1 MNDLGDFNFI
11 DYEVDE
17 EYESDL
23 KLNRANYDMK
33 FKERYDVLES
43 NIWTVM
49 HIKKA
54 AQKKGSQDNVILW
67 NVYGF
72 INIIAFDLVSVGYNL
87 VFEDKRWQKIY
98 FARQVALII
107 VEALKDIPEVLG
119 KNYKQL
125 FIGIDLADGYLD
137 ELNKYK
143 KELEGYKSIH
153 LKKLYDIR
161 INVSAHRDQDIDNQL
176 AIISKIDPYKIIK
189 AMTDFETILR
199 NILDHLQKLLVHTV
213 KPEE

>member
-11 DYEVDE
+11 NYEIDE
-17 EYESDL
+17 EYENDI
-23 KLNRANYDMK
+23 KRNKAVFDKK

-43 NIWTVM
+43 NIWTVK

-54 AQKKGSQDNVILW
+54 ALKKGSQDNALLW

-72 INIIAFDLVSVGYNL
+72 INIVAFDLISVGYNL
-87 VFEDKRWQKIY
+87 IFEEKRWQKIY

-125 FIGIDLADGYLD
+125 FYGIDIAEGYLD

-143 KELEGYKSIH
+143 KELENYKTLH
-153 LKKLYDIR
+153 LKKLYEIR
-161 INVSAHRDQDIDNQL
+161 IIVGAHRDQDIDKQL
-176 AIISKIDPYKIIK
+176 EIISKIDPYTIIK
-189 AMTDFETILR
+189 VMTDFENIIRKILE
-199 NILDHLQKLLVHTV
+199 HLQKLLVYTV